1 MTNQTMLITGPWKKK
16 RRLVDESVDK
26 VQPGTDHWIEVEEEE
41 EEDDTVNIEGEA
53 TENGGVEYVEEE
65 DRNAFKFKFK
75 STMMVGMA
83 RMTRITQMAQMAQM
97 AGMAGMDGIHD
108 PR

>member
-1 MTNQTMLITGPWKKK
+1 MNLTEKEAEGPGDMLDTASNAKLISTNQTMLITGPWKKK

-41 EEDDTVNIEGEA
+41 EEEEDDTVNIEGEA

-65 DRNAFKFKFK
+65 DRNAFKWWW
-75 STMMVGMA
+75 
-83 RMTRITQMAQMAQM
+83 RR
-97 AGMAGMDGIHD
+97 
-108 PR
+108 RW